1 VEPDERAG
9 WWTASDGRSY
19 PPEARP
25 ATPPPPSDQ
34 AQEVPSSPPGWGAP
48 PPPPPGPPPPPPGP
62 PAWGGPGFGPAGY
75 QQAPGPGAWGG
86 GQFPAAGASGSPG
99 LAIASL
105 VLGIGSL
112 LFALVP
118 FVGFAAVPF
127 AIAGVVL
134 GVLGFSRARS
144 TNQGKGLAIGGMA
157 TSAAALVV
165 CALYLV
171 LFVVIADNTSD
182 DINSDPSNGICN
194 SDRFLQD
201 PDC

>member
-25 ATPPPPSDQ
+25 ATPPPPPDQ
-34 AQEVPSSPPGWGAP
+34 TQEVPSSPPGWGAP

-62 PAWGGPGFGPAGY
+62 PAWGAGVGPGGY
-75 QQAPGPGAWGG
+75 QQAAGPGAWGG
-86 GQFPAAGASGSPG
+86 AQFPGGGTSGSPG

-112 LFALVP
+112 LFALIP

-134 GVLGFSRARS
+134 GVLGLSRARS

-182 DINSDPSNGICN
+182 DINSDPSNGICD